1 MHINNIAT
9 LGENKWYDGGDE
21 RFHPDNIIFDARNSN
36 ILGII
41 SKKTGDIV
49 WRLGPDF
56 NEMRRQENLAGSLDS
71 IIYI

>member
-21 RFHPDNIIFDARNSN
+21 RFHPDNIILMREIPTYLELFQRKQE
-36 ILGII
+36 I
-41 SKKTGDIV
+41 SSGGSVRISMK
-49 WRLGPDF
+49 
-56 NEMRRQENLAGSLDS
+56 MRQQENLAGSLDS